1 MSFEL
6 CVPFRW
12 HRLGVDFLASSNG
25 PAILGLT
32 LRHTTMKY
40 FALLT
45 LLLPLSSA
53 SADSLLPS
61 NWNPKEAGDKVL
73 AGLIQVTAPQV
84 KGAHDAE
91 MTITRGRAYIVAEVN
106 DDRAGE
112 GAGWPNI
119 YAAMSIVDLSTML
132 LKKVIPFARGEQ
144 AFDNETLPVGACFV
158 PRIVKLNDQTLRC
171 FFASEQPGKRQ
182 AQTWY
187 RDFNIPTTTFAN
199 TIHKVKVKTS
209 AGTFDMQPQYF
220 HADAVAHGFKKP
232 PKDYGLYLFDSF
244 KTFGDKTYIAI
255 NNWPG
260 KQLALA
266 MPNRTF
272 DTYEIIG
279 HFNEPQ
285 SFNTSEAAVNRLP
298 DGTWMAICR
307 QDGGNGNY
315 TFTTS
320 RNGRTWTPHEHRG
333 FVPNG
338 SSSKPTFDRFAGIY
352 YLGWQEATRINGVSR
367 SVFNIDI
374 SRDGT
379 TWQRKYRFE
388 TEGSFQYPTFR
399 KYNGTVYLTVTQG
412 DSSPSRKES
421 IMFGKLE

>member
-1 MSFEL
+1 M
-6 CVPFRW
+6 PR
-12 HRLGVDFLASSNG
+12 
-25 PAILGLT
+25 LT
-32 LRHTTMKY
+32 L
-40 FALLT
+40 LI
-45 LLLPLSSA
+45 LLLPLAPA
-53 SADSLLPS
+53 SAESLLPP
-61 NWNPKEAGDKVL
+61 NWDAKQAGDQVL
-73 AGLIQVTAPQV
+73 AGLILVTAPQV

-91 MTITRGRAYIVAEVN
+91 MAITNGRAYIVAELN
-106 DDRAGE
+106 DDRADE

-119 YAAMSIVDLSTML
+119 YSAMSIVDLKTMTL
-132 LKKVIPFARGEQ
+132 QKVIPIAQGEQ
-144 AFDNETLPVGACFV
+144 VFANETLPVGACFV
-158 PRIVKLNDQTLRC
+158 PRIFKIDDQTLRC

-187 RDFNIPTTTFAN
+187 RDFDLARMQFAD
-199 TIHKVKVKTS
+199 TIHRVKLKTA
-209 AGTFDMQPQYF
+209 AGTFDMQPKYF
-220 HADAVAHGFKKP
+220 HADAVAHGFEKP

-244 KTFGDKTYIAI
+244 KVFDGKTYISI

-266 MPNRTF
+266 VPNEAF
-272 DTYEIIG
+272 DTFEVIG

-285 SFNTSEAAVNRLP
+285 NLNTSEAAVNRLP

-307 QDGGNGNY
+307 QDGGNGNC

-320 RNGRTWTPHEHRG
+320 RDGKTWTPHEHRD

-338 SSSKPTFDRFAGIY
+338 ASSKPTFDRFGGAY

-367 SVFNIDI
+367 SVFNIDV
-374 SRDGT
+374 SRDGR

-388 TEGSFQYPTFR
+388 TEKSFQYPTFR
-399 KYNGTVYLTVTQG
+399 KYNGTIYVTVTQG
-412 DSSPSRKES
+412 DSSPSRKER

>member
-1 MSFEL
+1 MVTENCRETVGQDCIFITTDRRTMKHL
-6 CVPFRW
+6 ALP
-12 HRLGVDFLASSNG
+12 LILLLASAVS
-25 PAILGLT
+25 AE
-32 LRHTTMKY
+32 
-40 FALLT
+40 T
-45 LLLPLSSA
+45 LLPT
-53 SADSLLPS
+53 D
-61 NWNPKEAGDKVL
+61 WNPKQAGDKVL
-73 AGLIQVTAPQV
+73 ADLIQATAPQV

-91 MTITRGRAYIVAEVN
+91 MAITRGRAYVVAEVN

-112 GAGWPNI
+112 GAGWPDI
-119 YAAMSIVDLSTML
+119 YSAMSIVDLDTMT
-132 LKKVIPFARGEQ
+132 LKKVIPIARGEQ
-144 AFDNETLPVGACFV
+144 VFENETLPVGACFV
-158 PRIVKLNDQTLRC
+158 PRIVKLNDKTLRC

-187 RDFNIPTTTFAN
+187 RDFDIPSMTFAS
-199 TIHKVKVKTS
+199 TIHRVKLKTS
-209 AGTFDMQPQYF
+209 AGTFDMQPKYF
-220 HADAVAHGFKKP
+220 YADAVAQGFKKP
-232 PKDYGLYLFDSF
+232 AKDYGLYLFDSF
-244 KTFGDKTYIAI
+244 KNFGGKTYIAI

-266 MPNRTF
+266 VPNASYDTF
-272 DTYEIIG
+272 EIIG

-307 QDGGNGNY
+307 QDGGNENY

-320 RNGRTWTPHEHRG
+320 RDGRTWTPHEHRD

-338 SSSKPTFDRFAGIY
+338 SSSKPTFDRFGGVY

-367 SVFNIDI
+367 SVFNIDV
-374 SRDGT
+374 SRDSK

-388 TEGSFQYPTFR
+388 TERSFQYPTFR

>member
-1 MSFEL
+1 
-6 CVPFRW
+6 VPR
-12 HRLGVDFLASSNG
+12 
-25 PAILGLT
+25 
-32 LRHTTMKY
+32 
-40 FALLT
+40 LT
-45 LLLPLSSA
+45 LLILLLLLSSA
-53 SADSLLPS
+53 SAESLPPD
-61 NWNPKEAGDKVL
+61 WNPKQAADQVL
-73 AGLIQVTAPQV
+73 TGLIQVTAPHV

-91 MTITRGRAYIVAEVN
+91 MAITNGRAYIVAEVN

-119 YAAMSIVDLSTML
+119 YATMSIVDLKTMTL
-132 LKKVIPFARGEQ
+132 QKVIPIARGEQ
-144 AFDNETLPVGACFV
+144 TFENETLPVGACFV
-158 PRIVKLNDQTLRC
+158 PRIVKIDDQTLRC

-187 RDFNIPTTTFAN
+187 RDFDLAGMQFDD
-199 TIHKVKVKTS
+199 TIHRVKLKT
-209 AGTFDMQPQYF
+209 ATGTFDMQPKYL

-244 KTFGDKTYIAI
+244 KTFGGKTYIAI

-266 MPNRTF
+266 VPNEAF
-272 DTYEIIG
+272 DTFEVIG
-279 HFNEPQ
+279 HFNEPPNL
-285 SFNTSEAAVNRLP
+285 NTSEAAVNRLP

-307 QDGGNGNY
+307 QDGGNGNC

-320 RNGRTWTPHEHRG
+320 QDGKTWTPHEHRD

-338 SSSKPTFDRFAGIY
+338 ASSKPTFDRFGGVY

-367 SVFNIDI
+367 SVFNIDV
-374 SRDGT
+374 SRDGK

-388 TEGSFQYPTFR
+388 TEKSFQYPTFR
-399 KYNGTVYLTVTQG
+399 KYYGTVYVTVTQG
-412 DSSPSRKES
+412 DSSPSRKER

>member
-1 MSFEL
+1 MKK
-6 CVPFRW
+6 
-12 HRLGVDFLASSNG
+12 
-25 PAILGLT
+25 LT
-32 LRHTTMKY
+32 LL
-40 FALLT
+40 F
-45 LLLPLSSA
+45 LLLPLASA
-53 SADSLLPS
+53 SAESLLPQ
-61 NWNPKEAGDKVL
+61 NWDAKQAGDCVL
-73 AGLIQVTAPQV
+73 DDLIQVTAPQV

-91 MTITRGRAYIVAEVN
+91 MAITNGHAYVVAEVN
-106 DDRAGE
+106 DDRTGE
-112 GAGWPNI
+112 AAGWPSI
-119 YAAMSIVDLSTML
+119 YSAMSIVDLNTMTL
-132 LKKVIPFARGEQ
+132 QKVIPIARGEQ
-144 AFDNETLPVGACFV
+144 VFENEMLPIGACFV
-158 PRIVKLNDQTLRC
+158 PRIVKIDDQTLRC

-187 RDFNIPTTTFAN
+187 RDFDLAKMAFAD
-199 TIHKVKVKTS
+199 TIHRVKLKTA

-220 HADAVAHGFKKP
+220 HADAAAQGFRKP

-244 KTFGDKTYIAI
+244 KRFDGQDYIAI

-266 MPNRTF
+266 VPNEAF
-272 DTYEIIG
+272 DTFEVVG

-285 SFNTSEAAVNRLP
+285 NLQVSEAAVNRLP

-320 RNGRTWTPHEHRG
+320 PDGKTWTPHAHRD

-338 SSSKPTFDRFAGIY
+338 TSSKPTFDRFGGVY

-367 SVFNIDI
+367 SVFNIDV
-374 SRDGT
+374 SGDGK

-388 TEGSFQYPTFR
+388 TEKSFQYPTFR
-399 KYNGTVYLTVTQG
+399 KHQGTIYLTVTQG
-412 DSSPSRKES
+412 DSSASRKER